1 MFQNE
6 WAREFRETCK
16 DTNAI
21 RVEMERNLSDP
32 LFDILRIAIGSVHAL
47 SKDQI
52 DVAKEIIDHLK
63 PSCTSTSPCI
73 FSNRMYIASR
83 KKVRAT

>member
-32 LFDILRIAIGSVHAL
+32 LFDILKIALGIVSNL
-47 SKDQI
+47 SKDRF
-52 DVAKEIIDHLK
+52 DVADGIIDRLK
-63 PSCTSTSPCI
+63 LSCTSLCI
-73 FSNRMYIASR
+73 FSNCMHTASR
-83 KKVRAT
+83 KKVRGT